1 MDVGVFAFIK
11 NKEDKIL
18 LVKDVTRQQLWTLP
32 GGGPDFQELMPD
44 ALVREVK
51 EETGCGIKLG
61 QLLGIFSQKKTQ
73 GIVILFDAHI
83 ESGEP
88 TSDGVET
95 AACEFFSYEKI
106 LEMREQIK
114 PAQLSMISQV
124 ISAQVYPVYNH
135 FISPQS

>member
-44 ALVREVK
+44 ALVREVG
-51 EETGCGIKLG
+51 EETSVNIKPG
-61 QLLGIFSQKKTQ
+61 QLLGIFSQKKSP
-73 GIVILFDAHI
+73 GIVILFNAQI
-83 ESGEP
+83 VNGEP
-88 TSDGVET
+88 TPDGVET
-95 AACEFFSYEKI
+95 AACEFFSYEEL
-106 LEMREQIK
+106 LEMRSEIK

-124 ISAQVYPVYNH
+124 VSNKNYPIYNH
-135 FISPQS
+135 FIDPQG

>member
-32 GGGPDFQELMPD
+32 GGGLDFQELIPG

-51 EETGCGIKLG
+51 EETTLDITSGK
-61 QLLGIFSQKKTQ
+61 LLGIFSQKKSS
-73 GIVILFDAHI
+73 GIVILLEAQI
-83 ESGEP
+83 NKGEP
-88 TSDGVET
+88 TPDGVET
-95 AACEFFSYEKI
+95 AACEFFSYEEL
-106 LEMREQIK
+106 LEMREEVK

-124 ISAQVYPVYNH
+124 ISTKEYPIYNH
-135 FISPQS
+135 FIHF